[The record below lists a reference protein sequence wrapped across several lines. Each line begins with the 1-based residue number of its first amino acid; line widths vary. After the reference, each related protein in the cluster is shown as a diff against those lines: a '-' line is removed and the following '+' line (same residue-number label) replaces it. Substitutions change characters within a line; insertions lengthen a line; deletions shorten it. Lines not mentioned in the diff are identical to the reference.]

1 MLRPQGCCIILSS
14 LIILV
19 SSLTDTEL
27 CNDNCN
33 ENLMKNSQCNCGF
46 VCDTDPANQR
56 ASFQLL
62 TNQGLWFKLLTN
74 QNLGRDDQTIFSP
87 IILVSYKLKLSWIEL
102 NICSNNNKLFLLTS
116 TNAPPPCL
124 LSGLICQWPVILF
137 EIFGIIL
144 QFWVEGT
151 GVFMKINVS
160 QRVTSGYELWIGRPM
175 SDCQML
181 SYDKNAQTIKIL
193 RSEQR

>member
-102 NICSNNNKLFLLTS
+102 NICSNNND
-116 TNAPPPCL
+116 TNCFYWPLQLPHYVYYL
-124 LSGLICQWPVILF
+124 GSSVNGL
-137 EIFGIIL
+137 
-144 QFWVEGT
+144 
-151 GVFMKINVS
+151 
-160 QRVTSGYELWIGRPM
+160 
-175 SDCQML
+175 
-181 SYDKNAQTIKIL
+181 
-193 RSEQR
+193 